1 MKTYSISFRHSRDGK
16 SWSRSSTSIKSETQA
31 GAIAQLKSRYPYV
44 DDIRVMS
51 VR

>member
-1 MKTYSISFRHSRDGK
+1 MKTYSISFRYSRDGK
-16 SWSRSSTSIKSETQA
+16 SWSRSSTSIKARTESA
-31 GAIAQLKSRYPYV
+31 AISQLKSRYRYV